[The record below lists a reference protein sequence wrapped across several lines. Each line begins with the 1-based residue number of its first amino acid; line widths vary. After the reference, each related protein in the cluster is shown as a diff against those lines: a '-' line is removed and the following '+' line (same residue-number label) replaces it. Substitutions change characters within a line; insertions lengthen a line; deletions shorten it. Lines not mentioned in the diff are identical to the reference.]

1 MIFIDKISLK
11 SLKPLKLID
20 ACTVNSRLADTSI
33 KQTIAKS
40 PAKANYGRLI
50 EINCRYYGLSLRR
63 TRIRGPYSIRYKVSR
78 LCIYE
83 IWCS

>member
-40 PAKANYGRLI
+40 PAKANYGRL
-50 EINCRYYGLSLRR
+50 
-63 TRIRGPYSIRYKVSR
+63 T
-78 LCIYE
+78 
-83 IWCS
+83 